1 MHIQRC
7 QGIRKASEADLLKA
21 KSNARDLR
29 ALKEKVSAVRAT
41 EQQLAEL
48 HKARSLLDDEFAT
61 LEAVQKGADKQVYT
75 HLHMRSQRLTES
87 FVRGYMCTS
96 LALHTTLL
104 FVLCK
109 SNSVP
114 VQRYDALAK

>member
-1 MHIQRC
+1 MQRMNASGLMGKETHMLQTRLKKKCDVHIQRC

-48 HKARSLLDDEFAT
+48 HKAKSLLDSEF
-61 LEAVQKGADKQVYT
+61 
-75 HLHMRSQRLTES
+75 
-87 FVRGYMCTS
+87 F
-96 LALHTTLL
+96 
-104 FVLCK
+104 F
-109 SNSVP
+109 
-114 VQRYDALAK
+114 

>member
-48 HKARSLLDDEFAT
+48 HKAKSLLDDEFAT
-61 LEAVQKGADKQVYT
+61 LKASQERVDKQVYS
-75 HLHMRSQRLTES
+75 HFHKRSQRLT
-87 FVRGYMCTS
+87 
-96 LALHTTLL
+96 
-104 FVLCK
+104 
-109 SNSVP
+109 
-114 VQRYDALAK
+114 